1 MSDDTPND
9 PTATPAGEPA
19 PRVNRDAARAANSSR
34 NKQRIALIVGIVAV
48 VVLAGCAAVWALTS
62 SDESASPTTTVK
74 KAATTTTVATTTTA
88 PLPQGPIAPLTGVQL
103 PADDAAGAALL
114 NRPALVAKI
123 DNAPEA
129 MPQVGLQLA
138 DTVIELKVEGISRYM
153 AVFHSKDVQEVGPV
167 RSARTSDPDL
177 LAMFVRP
184 LVAWSGGN
192 QAVTEVMDSTPWI
205 QSLNHTQ
212 AEPAYSR
219 TNTKKAPHNLMV
231 NVPEIYTYADQP
243 PAVPVPL
250 FSYLAAGQDPGGQPV
265 LGFSLKVGMS
275 PLGYVYDPATG
286 TWLRWSNDRRHLDEN
301 GTQIAPTNV
310 VVLETP
316 YVASSADSRSPE
328 AQTLG
333 TGAAFVFTQGRIIA
347 GRWDRNAPAEPWKL
361 TGLDGQPIALTPG
374 PTWVELPEPG
384 VQPGLLDDAG
394 VAQFQAL

>member
-1 MSDDTPND
+1 MSDDTPNE
-9 PTATPAGEPA
+9 PLSGETPE
-19 PRVNRDAARAANSSR
+19 PRVSRDAARAGNRSSTNR
-34 NKQRIALIVGIVAV
+34 KIAAIVAVIAV
-48 VVLAGCAAVWALTS
+48 VVLGAGAAVFAMGG
-62 SDESASPTTTVK
+62 DEDAAPTTTEK
-74 KAATTTTVATTTTA
+74 KATTTTEATTTTVPA
-88 PLPQGPIAPLTGVQL
+88 PQGPIAPLTGVQL
-103 PADDAAGAALL
+103 ALDDAAGAALL
-114 NRPALVAKI
+114 NRPALVAKV

-153 AVFHSKDVQEVGPV
+153 AVIHSKDAQEIGPV

-192 QAVTEVMDSTPWI
+192 PTVSEIMGSTPWI

-231 NVPEIYTYADQP
+231 NVPEIYTFADQP

-250 FSYLAAGQDPGGQPV
+250 FGYLAAGQDPGGQPV
-265 LGFSLKVGMS
+265 LGFGLHVGMS
-275 PLGYVYDPATG
+275 PLGYVFDPATG
-286 TWLRWSNDRRHLDEN
+286 TWLRWSNDRRHVDEN
-301 GTQIAPTNV
+301 GNQIAPTNV

-316 YVASSADSRSPE
+316 YVASGADSRSPE

-333 TGAAFVFTQGRIIA
+333 SGGAWVFTQGRMIP
-347 GRWDRNAPAEPWKL
+347 GTWERNAPEQPWKL
-361 TGLDGQPIALTPG
+361 TGLDGQPILLTPG

-384 VQPGLLDDAG
+384 AQPALLDDAG